1 MKKTVLAALALGL
14 SAGWAA
20 ADEITLMNGKTIVG
34 IARQEQ
40 GQRKVVIEVGT
51 GTITL
56 DVLDVSSINPG
67 RTVLHDYEERWKDIE
82 DSKKA
87 RDYYELA
94 VWCRENKVTRH
105 IEMLAAKAVALE
117 PGHEGARRL
126 LGHEKVGDR
135 WLGFEEAQEARG
147 MVKHKG
153 RWVTKSEKELL
164 DRRELEAKERALA
177 AKAAKDEEE
186 ARRKKAMDEYHAHIQ
201 RQLMHLD
208 GYFHSPSW
216 AFTTP
221 YFRPY
226 WWAPYVR
233 SRRYYQEG
241 WMYNSGGG
249 FGTFDLFRF
258 IPDPSLRR

>member
-1 MKKTVLAALALGL
+1 MKKIILAAIGLAVT
-14 SAGWAA
+14 AGWAA
-20 ADEITLMNGKTIVG
+20 ADEITLMNGKTITG
-34 IARQEQ
+34 LARQDP

-56 DVLDVSSINPG
+56 DVLDVSSISPG

-94 VWCRENKVTRH
+94 AWCKENKVTRH
-105 IEMLAAKAVALE
+105 IDMLCARALALE
-117 PGHEGARRL
+117 PEHEGAHKL
-126 LGHEKVGDR
+126 LGHDRIGDR
-135 WLGFEEAQEARG
+135 WLAFEEAQEARG
-147 MVKHKG
+147 LVKHKG
-153 RWVTKSEKELL
+153 RWVTKSEKELV
-164 DRRELEAKERALA
+164 DRREIEAKERALA
-177 AKAAKDEEE
+177 ARQAKDEEE
-186 ARRKKAMDEYHAHIQ
+186 ERRKKMMADYQAHVQ

-226 WWAPYVR
+226 WWSPYVR

-249 FGTFDLFRF
+249 LGTFDLFRF
-258 IPDPSLRR
+258 IPDGGLRR